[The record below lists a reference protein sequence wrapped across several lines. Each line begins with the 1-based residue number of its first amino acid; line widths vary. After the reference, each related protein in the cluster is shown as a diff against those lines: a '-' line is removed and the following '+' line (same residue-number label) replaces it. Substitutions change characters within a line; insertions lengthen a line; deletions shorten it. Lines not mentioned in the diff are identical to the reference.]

1 MHYFVIFSNNGSVVI
16 LLNHLI
22 MHTIVY
28 YHHRMIIGCYGNGNS
43 QRHTD
48 SEITYKLNVNKHE
61 TYYLHNSTYVVIL
74 DFSLTVKA
82 APHECV
88 IRTSPP

>member
-28 YHHRMIIGCYGNGNS
+28 YRHRMIIGCYGNGNS
-43 QRHTD
+43 QRHID
-48 SEITYKLNVNKHE
+48 SEITYKVNDNKHE
-61 TYYLHNSTYVVIL
+61 TYYLHNSTYVVSSFTNVNGGGL
-74 DFSLTVKA
+74 RK
-82 APHECV
+82 
-88 IRTSPP
+88 